1 MAGWLVAGVLLIS
14 VGLFLTRP
22 WLTSSQWWGSL
33 AADFF
38 YFIGLPYL
46 TLISGLLSP
55 RLFGLKG
62 LEHQPDLVLTTLR
75 PELQSAT
82 TLFLGEVFQDSQLL
96 FGPALFST
104 VLLFGLTL
112 HLARYGLLQTIVPL
126 SWLAVIYEGFHWA
139 FYRAIA
145 WFLSGTFFLGLV
157 GGTLLII
164 AELAVVDY
172 RRKVR
177 FWQSPSHLL
186 KMLLLIF
193 TTLLFSY
200 SLNLWLVWLFHF
212 GAVLMINRVGKE

>member
-1 MAGWLVAGVLLIS
+1 
-14 VGLFLTRP
+14 
-22 WLTSSQWWGSL
+22 
-33 AADFF
+33 
-38 YFIGLPYL
+38 
-46 TLISGLLSP
+46 
-55 RLFGLKG
+55 
-62 LEHQPDLVLTTLR
+62 
-75 PELQSAT
+75 
-82 TLFLGEVFQDSQLL
+82 
-96 FGPALFST
+96 
-104 VLLFGLTL
+104 
-112 HLARYGLLQTIVPL
+112 
-126 SWLAVIYEGFHWA
+126 
-139 FYRAIA
+139 
-145 WFLSGTFFLGLV
+145 V